1 MGAFDGV
8 AAVVS
13 DRAAGAAGA
22 AWRLVGN
29 AGLENGEGAC
39 AGGWVGT
46 GRVAGAPIGTSLVL
60 AAAGGAPPGCALCP
74 SGRRSGSGGRDCGA
88 APCEDATGAA
98 WIGRAGGGGA
108 AAGCAGTTL
117 GVTACAA
124 SLGSACGCCS
134 ALDAC
139 TGGTAAGVGLR
150 PGANG
155 GTRVGVAER
164 GNPVGGVSTPA
175 PPPLKTAP
183 PPAGARGPPADTP
196 RSARLEA
203 LPVGPAARDGAVAR
217 LAAS

>member
-22 AWRLVGN
+22 ACRLVGN
-29 AGLENGEGAC
+29 AGLGNGDGAC
-39 AGGWVGT
+39 AGGWVET
-46 GRVAGAPIGTSLVL
+46 GRAAGAPIGTSLVL
-60 AAAGGAPPGCALCP
+60 AAAGGAPLACALWP
-74 SGRRSGSGGRDCGA
+74 RAGRSGSAGRDCGA
-88 APCEDATGAA
+88 TCDDATGAA

-108 AAGCAGTTL
+108 AGCATTTL

-124 SLGSACGCCS
+124 SLGSPCGCCS

-164 GNPVGGVSTPA
+164 GNPDGGVSTPA

-183 PPAGARGPPADTP
+183 PPAGARGPSAAAP

-203 LPVGPAARDGAVAR
+203 LPGGPAARDGAVVR